1 MNPFNALMKILATA
15 AVIAGAVF
23 AVIMYG
29 DKIADFTR
37 KLLGRLGVSTCPCED
52 EDFVD
57 ESDLEEV
64 ETVAAEQD
72 VETVA
77 TEQDFEG

>member
-1 MNPFNALMKILATA
+1 MNPFSALMKILAAA

-29 DKIADFTR
+29 DKIADFAK
-37 KLLGRLGVSTCPCED
+37 KLLGRIGVSTCPCED
-52 EDFVD
+52 DDFVD

-72 VETVA
+72 
-77 TEQDFEG
+77 FEG